1 MRAKQDMQFGAG
13 SGGSALGLDVDGFR
27 VTARDLAMVR
37 WLGRLRFAEAR
48 HIAERFE
55 MDERNAYRRL
65 RGLVRLGLVAHRR
78 VLHGQPGAYW
88 ATRAGLDAIGLLL
101 PPAGVDIRTYEHDRL
116 LVATAIRLEREF
128 SRPDVKTERE
138 MRSRDAAP
146 AQPRYAVRRAGQL
159 GRRGLH
165 FPDLAVDGIDGRP
178 LAVEVELT
186 AKGRGRLDS
195 IVAGYVAARHI
206 VAVRY
211 YAAPAAKAGLER
223 AISRAGAGD
232 LFHIHDTEEITHAA

>member
-1 MRAKQDMQFGAG
+1 MQLGAG
-13 SGGSALGLDVDGFR
+13 SGGSAFGLDVGGFR

-48 HIAERFE
+48 QVADRFD
-55 MDERNAYRRL
+55 MDERNA
-65 RGLVRLGLVAHRR
+65 RGLVQLGLVAHRR
-78 VLHGQPGAYW
+78 VLYGQPGAYW
-88 ATRAGLDAIGLLL
+88 ATRAGLDAIGLTL
-101 PPAGVDIRTYEHDRL
+101 PPAGIDIRTYEHDRL
-116 LVATAIRLEREF
+116 LASTAIRLEREF
-128 SRPDVKTERE
+128 GRPDIKTERE
-138 MRSRDAAP
+138 LRSRDAAA
-146 AQPRYAVRRAGQL
+146 AQPHYAVRRAGQH

-206 VAVRY
+206 AAVRY
-211 YAAPAAKAGLER
+211 YAAPAAKASLER
-223 AISRAGAGD
+223 AISRAGAGE
-232 LFHIHDTEEITHAA
+232 LFHIHDTEEITDAT